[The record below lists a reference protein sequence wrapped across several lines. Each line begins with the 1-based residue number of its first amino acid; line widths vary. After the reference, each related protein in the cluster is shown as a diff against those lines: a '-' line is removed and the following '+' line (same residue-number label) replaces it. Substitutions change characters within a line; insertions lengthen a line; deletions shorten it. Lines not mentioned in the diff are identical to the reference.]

1 MLTTRRDDDAGVR
14 MCAGWSRPIRI
25 GPILMGLDKPAYVLT
40 PAATSRRIINMS
52 AIAAVEAQIRAAI
65 SARPA

>member
-1 MLTTRRDDDAGVR
+1 MSEGAARAGLAAAEPLAVE
-14 MCAGWSRPIRI
+14 RP
-25 GPILMGLDKPAYVLT
+25 